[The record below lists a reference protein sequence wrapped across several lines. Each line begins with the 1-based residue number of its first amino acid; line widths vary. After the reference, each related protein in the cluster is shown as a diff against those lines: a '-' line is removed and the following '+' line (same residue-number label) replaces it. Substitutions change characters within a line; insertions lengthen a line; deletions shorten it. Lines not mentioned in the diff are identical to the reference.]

1 MLSTNVR
8 IDVTS
13 NEEFKKLTAH
23 RGATVGV
30 TVKLAV
36 RRLRQD
42 QIGEELRGGLS
53 ESERAWLDAGLI
65 LDIRE

>member
-1 MLSTNVR
+1 MQSTNVR
-8 IDVTS
+8 IDVTT

-23 RGATVGV
+23 RGANVGV

-42 QIGEELRGGLS
+42 QIGEELRGRLS

-65 LDIRE
+65 LDIPE

>member
-1 MLSTNVR
+1 MQSTNVR
-8 IDVTS
+8 IDVTT

-23 RGATVGV
+23 RGANVGV

-42 QIGEELRGGLS
+42 QIGEEL
-53 ESERAWLDAGLI
+53 
-65 LDIRE
+65 